1 MMPPVADT
9 ARRWLSSL
17 VRAVAPSVFWRRRF
31 RIIQRQNQARY
42 DVALVASLSDPD
54 RLSVDVGASV
64 GQLTI
69 AMLPASR
76 SVVAFEPRPK
86 QARELT
92 AMFNALGAAVQVEAV
107 ALSDHTGSATMRVV
121 AGAPGRS
128 TIDANNALTDLQ
140 DDNIVTIDVP
150 VKRLDDLQLEDIGL
164 LKIDVEGHELGVLRG
179 AANTIARNRP
189 NIVVESEERHHPGA
203 VAAIVGLLGGLG
215 YQGYFDRDGV
225 RRPIEE
231 FDPALHQDP
240 ANADGPE
247 DDWASHNRYV
257 HNFVFLPQG

>member
-1 MMPPVADT
+1 MMPSAGDT
-9 ARRWLSSL
+9 AKRWLSSL
-17 VRAVAPSVFWRRRF
+17 VRAVAPSVFWRRRA
-31 RIIQRQNQARY
+31 RIIQRQNRTRY

-54 RLSVDVGASV
+54 RVSVDVGAS
-64 GQLTI
+64 GGRLTM
-69 AMLPASR
+69 AMLPVSR
-76 SVVAFEPRPK
+76 SVVAFEPRPE

-92 AMFNALGAAVQVEAV
+92 AMFSALGAAVQVEAV

-121 AGAPGRS
+121 AGEPGRS

-140 DDNIVTIDVP
+140 DDIVTIAVP

-164 LKIDVEGHELGVLRG
+164 IKIDVEGHELGVLRG

-189 NIVVESEERHHPGA
+189 NIVVEAEERHHPGA

-215 YQGYFDRDGV
+215 YQGYFDHDGV

-231 FDPALHQDP
+231 LDPAQHQDP

-247 DDWASHNRYV
+247 DDWASHSRYV
-257 HNFVFLPQG
+257 NNFAFLPQG